1 MNISKGAENLEFFDF
16 KQDLK
21 LAVTSRHWI
30 EWIWD
35 FFWLLSIEVIGNACL
50 FATFFYERFGMDPQ
64 KRTIINQLLSQ
75 MCWIVIT
82 LNVTCLPVF
91 VVRR

>member
-1 MNISKGAENLEFFDF
+1 MNISNGAENLEIFNFE
-16 KQDLK
+16 QNLE
-21 LAVTSRHWI
+21 LAVANRHWI

-35 FFWLLSIEVIGNACL
+35 VFWLLSIEVIGNAWL
-50 FATFFYERFGMDPQ
+50 FATFAYERFGMDPQ

-75 MCWIVIT
+75 MCWIIIALNIT
-82 LNVTCLPVF
+82 CFPII

>member
-1 MNISKGAENLEFFDF
+1 MNISKRAENLEFFNF
-16 KQDLK
+16 EQDLE
-21 LAVTSRHWI
+21 LAIASRHWI

-35 FFWLLSIEVIGNACL
+35 VFWLLLIEVIGNACL
-50 FATFFYERFGMDPQ
+50 FATLSYERFGMDPQ

-75 MCWIVIT
+75 MCWIVIVF
-82 LNVTCLPVF
+82 NITCLPVF

>member
-1 MNISKGAENLEFFDF
+1 MNISKGLENLEFFNF
-16 KQDLK
+16 EQDLE
-21 LAVTSRHWI
+21 LVIASRHWI

-35 FFWLLSIEVIGNACL
+35 VFWLLLIEVIGNACL
-50 FATFFYERFGMDPQ
+50 FATLSYERFGMDPQ

-75 MCWIVIT
+75 ICWIVIA

>member
-1 MNISKGAENLEFFDF
+1 MNISKGED
-16 KQDLK
+16 DLK
-21 LAVTSRHWI
+21 LFKFEQDLELAVASRHWI

-35 FFWLLSIEVIGNACL
+35 VFWLLLIEIMGNASL
-50 FATFFYERFGMDPQ
+50 FATLSYERFGMDPQ

-75 MCWIVIT
+75 MCWIIIA
-82 LNVTCLPVF
+82 LNITCLPII

>member
-1 MNISKGAENLEFFDF
+1 MNISKGLENLEFFNF
-16 KQDLK
+16 EQDLE
-21 LAVTSRHWI
+21 LVIASRHWI

-35 FFWLLSIEVIGNACL
+35 VFWLLLIEVVGNACV
-50 FATFFYERFGMDPQ
+50 FATLSYERFGMDPQ

-75 MCWIVIT
+75 MCRIVIA